1 MTYQIYN
8 VSAKIILKTVEFSKK
23 CEESDVNFNK
33 NLLSSSL
40 NYSTETSRK
49 AIGAAKQLRL
59 FEIKEDIYNSPQEK
73 KVLFF
78 RSKLLKYKPFK
89 DFIELINNEYTK
101 TDAINFIKSIYNFN
115 LKNDTILWTILNWG
129 RFAGIFE
136 KIRGNLKF
144 KDDFKVFN
152 YIKENTIQKNNMID
166 NGFCFMIMSF
176 SENPILQNSY
186 KKVIKPTVSQLGYTC
201 ERVDEQEF
209 NGRITEKIIDN
220 IKKSRFIISD
230 LTEARPNCY
239 YELGIAHAL
248 NKDVIHVVNSISDI
262 HFDVKDFNFIIYKN
276 LKELKERLKK
286 RIQETIDILEQ

>member
-23 CEESDVNFNK
+23 CEESDVIFNK

-40 NYSTETSRK
+40 KYSTETSRK
-49 AIGAAKQLRL
+49 AIGAAKQLGL
-59 FEIKEDIYNSPQEK
+59 FEIKEDIYNSSKEK
-73 KVLFF
+73 KIFLF
-78 RSKLLKYKPFK
+78 RSRLLEYKPFK
-89 DFIELINNEYTK
+89 DFIELINNEYTN
-101 TDAINFIKSIYNFN
+101 TDAINFIKSIYKIN
-115 LKNDTILWTILNWG
+115 LKNETILWTILNWG

-136 KIRGNLKF
+136 NIRGNLKF

-152 YIKENTIQKNNMID
+152 YNEKITIPKNNKVD

-201 ERVDEQEF
+201 ERIDEQEF
-209 NGRITEKIIDN
+209 NGHITKKIIDN

-239 YELGIAHAL
+239 YELGIAYAL
-248 NKDVIHVVNSISDI
+248 NKDVIHIVNSISDI

-276 LKELKERLKK
+276 IKELKEKLKK
-286 RIQETIDILEQ
+286 RIQETIGILKQ